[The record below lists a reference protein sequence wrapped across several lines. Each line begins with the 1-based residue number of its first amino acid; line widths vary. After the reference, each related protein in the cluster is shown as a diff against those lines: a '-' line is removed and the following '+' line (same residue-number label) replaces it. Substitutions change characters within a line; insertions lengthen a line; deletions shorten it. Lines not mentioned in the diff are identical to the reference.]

1 MLRGSI
7 KTTSLLKYNS
17 VNFLRNTGTR
27 MSLSTK
33 TTNGTA
39 ATTDY
44 GSSSD
49 EQPQVLFTVR
59 DTARVVTLNRPQK
72 LNALNTNMCS
82 MMFNTLN
89 EYSKSD
95 MINLVIL
102 KSSNGKRSFCAGGD
116 VATVASWNLAKEYKK
131 SVEFFQHEYSLNFQ
145 LATFNKPIISIMDG
159 ITMGGGVG
167 LSIHTP
173 FRIATEYTKW
183 AMPEMD
189 IGFFPDVGVTFALP
203 RVITICNNKSQMAMY
218 LCLTGDV
225 LNGEDAYTLGL
236 ASHYVT
242 HENLANLERRLGEI
256 TEVDVFRRS
265 DKYINKQDKG
275 DKLMNIINNSIK
287 EYSYQ
292 LPNNYKFR
300 YSDAQLEVIEKCFDV
315 TKVQNINDVIR
326 NLASYEGSI
335 GAKNFALEIKDKLTK
350 KSFTS
355 MNLVIRLLQ
364 DNSKDHIESS
374 IRRDLYTAA
383 NMCHN
388 NVDGLSEFSEATNHK
403 LNLKNREAYPWKN
416 NSKTILSTQVTSLT
430 SPKPSI
436 PLSLLKNSVDVTWN
450 NYPFHG
456 KYQLPT
462 ESFIRNLI
470 SKNDFTKESLI
481 QYFMNNNSFTKDKV
495 GVRHICNN
503 IIRRKCKPTGESS
516 LLKWID

>member
-1 MLRGSI
+1 MSTKASSDI
-7 KTTSLLKYNS
+7 
-17 VNFLRNTGTR
+17 TGT
-27 MSLSTK
+27 SNNGSTPV
-33 TTNGTA
+33 
-39 ATTDY
+39 
-44 GSSSD
+44 
-49 EQPQVLFTVR
+49 EPPQVLFTVR

-116 VATVASWNLAKEYKK
+116 VATVASWNLAKDYNK

-145 LATFNKPIISIMDG
+145 LSTFNKPIVSIMDG

-203 RVITICNNKSQMAMY
+203 RIITICNNQSQMAAY

-242 HENLANLERRLGEI
+242 HENLVNLERRLGEV
-256 TEVDVFRRS
+256 TEVDVFRQS
-265 DKYINKQDKG
+265 DKYSDKQDRG
-275 DKLMNIINNSIK
+275 DKMMNIINNSIK

-292 LPNNYKFR
+292 LPDNYKFR
-300 YSDAQLEVIEKCFDV
+300 YSDVQLDVIEKCFNI
-315 TKVQNINDVIR
+315 TKVQNINDIIR
-326 NLASYEGSI
+326 NLESFEGSVD
-335 GAKNFALEIKDKLTK
+335 AKNFALEIKDRLSK

-355 MNLVIRLLQ
+355 MDLVIRLLQ

-403 LNLKNREAYPWKN
+403 LNLKNREPYPWKN
-416 NSKTILSTQVTSLT
+416 NLKAILSTQVTSLT

-436 PLSLLKNSVDVTWN
+436 PISLLKNNVDVTWN

-462 ESFIRNLI
+462 ESFIKNLI
-470 SKNDFTKESLI
+470 SKKDFTKESLI
-481 QYFMNNNSFTKDKV
+481 QYFMNNNVFTKDKV
-495 GVRHICNN
+495 GVRYILNN
-503 IIRRKCKPTGESS
+503 IILFFHADNQKLVLS
-516 LLKWID
+516 